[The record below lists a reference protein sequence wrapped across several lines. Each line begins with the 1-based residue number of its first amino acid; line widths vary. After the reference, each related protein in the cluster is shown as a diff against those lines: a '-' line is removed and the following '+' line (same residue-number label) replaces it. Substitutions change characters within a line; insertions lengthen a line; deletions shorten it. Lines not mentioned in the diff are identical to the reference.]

1 MSSLFELMTLKSV
14 GIFCLLCVS
23 VLFIISFKYKEGY
36 RKNLL
41 ISISFFGLNLAILF
55 ILENENKLYG
65 LHEKILNYSTIFGI
79 VWFVISYIYGMY
91 VTIKKRKFK
100 WRCLGTSHIYV
111 KFLSYLIILL
121 KLYTKL
127 KIITFYN

>member
-100 WRCLGTSHIYV
+100 
-111 KFLSYLIILL
+111 
-121 KLYTKL
+121 
-127 KIITFYN
+127 